1 MLCLP
6 NLFVSQIFWPLFS
19 FPAFWAGQIPCKET
33 DILADSTSPDAQVDL
48 PAEDQGIRAVFW
60 SDPCF
65 SSKWITCVPWIP
77 RVKSEGGPELAITE
91 PCRPYLY
98 RWFFSCGC
106 RWLGLD
112 RFAVFTFTC
121 CVLSSSRQPL
131 ISVSSSTW

>member
-77 RVKSEGGPELAITE
+77 RVKSEGGPELDIGDHRAVPAVPLPTGFSVVAAVGTRQV
-91 PCRPYLY
+91 CRLYLY
-98 RWFFSCGC
+98 LLC
-106 RWLGLD
+106 
-112 RFAVFTFTC
+112 AVI
-121 CVLSSSRQPL
+121 Q
-131 ISVSSSTW
+131 